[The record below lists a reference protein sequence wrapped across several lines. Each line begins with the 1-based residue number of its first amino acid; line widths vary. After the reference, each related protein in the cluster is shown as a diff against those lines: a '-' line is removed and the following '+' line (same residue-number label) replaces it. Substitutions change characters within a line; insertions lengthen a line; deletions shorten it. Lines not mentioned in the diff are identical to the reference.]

1 MLYYSSIKTN
11 NIYGKYQQNIWS
23 FIQKLGKKNAFLKK
37 SSFSGHEPT
46 MKKKVGGSCFSSKK
60 AKVFLRRITHTLR
73 WKKVPKIHQCHPSSL
88 ERYPIFVKI

>member
-1 MLYYSSIKTN
+1 MV
-11 NIYGKYQQNIWS
+11 NINKIFGVLFKNWV
-23 FIQKLGKKNAFLKK
+23 KKNAFLKK

-46 MKKKVGGSCFSSKK
+46 MKKKSGGKLFFKQK
-60 AKVFLRRITHTLR
+60 NDWKVFLRRITHTLR